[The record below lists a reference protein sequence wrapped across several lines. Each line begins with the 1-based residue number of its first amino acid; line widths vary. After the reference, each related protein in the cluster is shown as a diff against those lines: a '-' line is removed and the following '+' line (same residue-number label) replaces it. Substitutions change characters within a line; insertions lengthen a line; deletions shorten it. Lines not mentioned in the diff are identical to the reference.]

1 MTDKDNA
8 HNKKNLIWTGTDY
21 KNRTVNLYTPERDHI
36 LDRHG
41 EIMGNNFTAIYDT
54 VEHPDSVYES
64 GEFDNREVF
73 FKKSTEATY
82 GDKFFTKT
90 IVEYEDENTSGFIVT
105 SLPQK
110 KEGGNVGRRTY
121 PKNDV

>member
-1 MTDKDNA
+1 MDEKEIE
-8 HNKKNLIWTGTDY
+8 HSKENLIWSGTDY
-21 KNRTVNLYTPERDHI
+21 QNRSVSLYVADRDHI

-54 VEHPDSVYES
+54 VENPDSVYES

-82 GDKFFTKT
+82 GQKFLTKAV
-90 IVEYEDENTSGFIVT
+90 VEYNENNTSGFIVT
-105 SLPQK
+105 SLPTK
-110 KEGGNVGRRTY
+110 KEGGNVGQRIY
-121 PKNDV
+121 PKDKL